1 MFGSGGDVTSPPTGQ
16 PSTTSTAALPSARR
30 PVAAGSSKAARPG
43 TGPMGPG
50 PMSSAVP
57 EPETS
62 TGANILRWVVVLL
75 LIALGAAFGI
85 WLGQM
90 LIG

>member
-1 MFGSGGDVTSPPTGQ
+1 
-16 PSTTSTAALPSARR
+16 
-30 PVAAGSSKAARPG
+30 
-43 TGPMGPG
+43 
-50 PMSSAVP
+50 MSSAVP